1 MFSAPLPPSGS
12 SFSARLFALISLG
25 FTTAMEVNIF
35 RMAASLSYH
44 LLLSAAPLLI
54 VFSGI
59 AVYLFDGRALDEQLA
74 AQIELL
80 LGPQMA
86 AMIGSGIETFVGSST
101 TLPLTVFGGLLAL
114 WGASRAVVEL
124 HSALNAIWRV
134 GAWDGVRGNVIGLLR
149 RRLVAF
155 LLVLG
160 TGFVL
165 GLVLFAGPI
174 VQALGRGLEPLVP
187 DMVNLARVLSSVVWV
202 GVGFVM
208 LMIIFRTLP
217 ETRIAWSDVWLGTA
231 LAMGLLVL
239 GAWGLRLFI
248 RFTSTYAVLGLA
260 TSPLFGLYLVN
271 YAVLG
276 VYVGAVCCTAYS
288 QVFGSLREP
297 GEADG
302 QAGEADRAASSA
314 ASRSGESP
322 ARSG

>member
-1 MFSAPLPPSGS
+1 MSPTPPPPTATTFGRR
-12 SFSARLFALISLG
+12 FLALISLG
-25 FTTAMEVNIF
+25 FATAMEVNIF

-44 LLLSAAPLLI
+44 LLMSAAPLLI

-74 AQIELL
+74 AQLELL
-80 LGPQMA
+80 LGPQVV

-134 GAWDGVRGNVIGLLR
+134 GPWDGVRGNVIGLLR

-160 TGFVL
+160 TGIVL

-174 VQALGRGLEPLVP
+174 VQALGSGLDPLVS
-187 DMVNLARVLSSVVWV
+187 DMVNLARVLSSAIWV
-202 GVGFVM
+202 GVGFVL

-217 ETRIAWSDVWLGTA
+217 ETRIAWGDVWLGTA

-239 GAWGLRLFI
+239 GAWGLRWFI
-248 RFTSTYAVLGLA
+248 RFTSNYAVLGLA

-276 VYVGAVCCTAYS
+276 VYIGAVCCTAFS
-288 QVFGSLREP
+288 QVFGSRRDV

-302 QAGEADRAASSA
+302 QADEADRAASSS